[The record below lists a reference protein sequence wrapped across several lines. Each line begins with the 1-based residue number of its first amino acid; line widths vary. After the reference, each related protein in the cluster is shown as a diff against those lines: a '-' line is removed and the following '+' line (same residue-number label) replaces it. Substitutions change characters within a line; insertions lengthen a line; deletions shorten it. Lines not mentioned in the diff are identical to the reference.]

1 MSNHIATSEQA
12 TREQLEFANEIADI
26 LVAFNKITLPHKN
39 IWKNQITKVLVE
51 TSCNP
56 YPNLYDEIGVYCE
69 EKDFNGHGVGILKN
83 HLRAKIKKDK
93 SVQGEEATQSL
104 EEYFISSSDKAKEDL
119 IIRCLNRKQGWIPDY
134 TRSFIRR
141 SGIEFRTRVNEIR
154 KSYRK
159 NEDEVKEIVRTFNE
173 NIDEEKL
180 SDASSLFDCYS
191 EEDKMACV
199 KNFLASEEGEIPEF
213 YLAFINAQSEDVKEE
228 LRNIMIE
235 FRNKER

>member
-1 MSNHIATSEQA
+1 MSHHIATSEQA
-12 TREQLEFANEIADI
+12 TREQLEFSDFVVNK
-26 LVAFNKITLPHKN
+26 LVAFNKIPLSHKN
-39 IWKNQITKVLVE
+39 IWKDEVTEILVE

-141 SGIEFRTRVNEIR
+141 SGIEFRTKVNEI
-154 KSYRK
+154 
-159 NEDEVKEIVRTFNE
+159 IRTFNE
-173 NIDEEKL
+173 NIDDEKL
-180 SDASSLFDCYS
+180 SDASSLFDCYT
-191 EEDKMACV
+191 EEDKMSCV
-199 KNFLASEEGEIPEF
+199 KNFLSSSLGEIPEF

-235 FRNKER
+235 FRNKK

>member
-1 MSNHIATSEQA
+1 MSHHIAISEQE
-12 TREQLEFANEIADI
+12 TMEQLEFSDFVVNK
-26 LVAFNKITLPHKN
+26 LVAFNKIPLSHKN
-39 IWKNQITKVLVE
+39 IWKDEVTEILVE

-93 SVQGEEATQSL
+93 TVQGEDAKQSL
-104 EEYFISSSDKAKEDL
+104 EEYFISSCDKAKEDL
-119 IIRCLNRKQGWIPDY
+119 IIRCLNRKQGWLPDY

-141 SGIEFRTRVNEIR
+141 SDIEFRTKVNEIR

-159 NEDEVKEIVRTFNE
+159 NEDEVKEIIRTFNE
-173 NIDEEKL
+173 NISDEKL
-180 SDASSLFDCYS
+180 SDASSLFDCYT
-191 EEDKMACV
+191 EDDKMACV

-213 YLAFINAQSEDVKEE
+213 YLAFINYQSEDVKEE
-228 LRNIMIE
+228 LRSIMVE
-235 FRNKER
+235 FRNKKR